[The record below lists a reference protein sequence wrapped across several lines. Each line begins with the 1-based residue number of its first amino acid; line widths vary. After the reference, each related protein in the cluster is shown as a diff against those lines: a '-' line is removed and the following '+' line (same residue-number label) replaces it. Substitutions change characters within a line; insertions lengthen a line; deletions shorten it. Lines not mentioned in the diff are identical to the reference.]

1 MDTGELAEF
10 DPGVQGVPSHVLV
23 VEDDDDYAQL
33 LGEMLDRNRELPL
46 DATRVA
52 SLEAAFAALRD
63 FTPDLIL
70 LDLNLPDESGL
81 RTLRRL
87 RDHAPGSAIVVLTS
101 MSEPNL
107 ALQVITMGA
116 QEYLVKQDITSVM
129 LVKAIRY
136 AMERWKLHAA
146 LSESRETTA
155 RERELRQLERLAGA
169 SAGQVTAD
177 MFGQGR
183 LAQRQ
188 PHRYREVREEYE
200 RLLVQ
205 ALRERAYRTSDN
217 ASADLRSLASV
228 LGFLNAGPRDVVDLH
243 AEALRHRLS
252 TADRG
257 VHQALVEE
265 GRIRVLELMGYLV
278 SYYRARAIVASR
290 GSTPPPGDDAVM
302 SEDGTR

>member
-10 DPGVQGVPSHVLV
+10 DPGVTGVPSHVLL
-23 VEDDDDYAQL
+23 VEDDDDYAQM

-52 SLEAAFAALRD
+52 TLEAAFLALRD

-116 QEYLVKQDITSVM
+116 QEYLVKEDLNALV
-129 LVKAIRY
+129 LVKAVRY

-155 RERELRQLERLAGA
+155 RERELRQLERLAGV

-188 PHRYREVREEYE
+188 PHRYHEVREEYE
-200 RLLVQ
+200 RLLMQ

-243 AEALRHRLS
+243 AEALRHRIG

-257 VHQALVEE
+257 LHQALVEE

-290 GSTPPPGDDAVM
+290 GSVPPPGDGVVI
-302 SEDGTR
+302 SEDGTT

>member
-10 DPGVQGVPSHVLV
+10 DPCVTGVPSHVLV
-23 VEDDDDYAQL
+23 VEDDDDYAQM

-52 SLEAAFAALRD
+52 TLEAAFLALRD

-116 QEYLVKQDITSVM
+116 QEYLVKEDLNALV
-129 LVKAIRY
+129 LVKAMRY

-200 RLLVQ
+200 RLLMQ
-205 ALRERAYRTSDN
+205 ALRERAYRTSDS

-243 AEALRHRLS
+243 AEALRHRIG

-257 VHQALVEE
+257 LHQALVEE

-290 GSTPPPGDDAVM
+290 GSVPPPGDDAVM
-302 SEDGTR
+302 SEDRTR